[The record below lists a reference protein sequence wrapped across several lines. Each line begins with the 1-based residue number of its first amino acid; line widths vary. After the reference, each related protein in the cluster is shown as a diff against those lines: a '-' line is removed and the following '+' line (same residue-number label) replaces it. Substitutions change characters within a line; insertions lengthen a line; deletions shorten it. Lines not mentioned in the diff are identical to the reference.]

1 MKCMSCGA
9 DIPPVWV
16 AALNSNKCPGCN
28 GPIMNE
34 ASQELLK
41 ELADALQR
49 MPNDPQG
56 VAGWL
61 LSNYR
66 FQKMGDGKPVEKF
79 HRKGGGEARDD
90 FDETELKVAPSYN
103 EFVKRNDASHLVARS
118 NELAAKFKGEKS
130 GKIGELA
137 ALIQGVGDPYG
148 DNTVNAK
155 DEEPVSEEDQK
166 SYLEM
171 KRAGY
176 DPFGQ
181 SAAPILPGAMSDLS
195 QAINPGDVV
204 KLLQSQSEDVP
215 LENELM
221 LSQTAKGR
229 AILQMNQF
237 KRIKAQEA
245 VSGGGGGVFRRG

>member
-1 MKCMSCGA
+1 MSCGA

-79 HRKGGGEARDD
+79 HRKGGESNARDE
-90 FDETELKVAPSYN
+90 FDETGLKVAPSYN
-103 EFVKRNDASHLVARS
+103 EFVKRNGAEHLVARG
-118 NELAAKFKGEKS
+118 NELAAKLKGGKS

-148 DNTVNAK
+148 DNTTNIP
-155 DEEPVSEEDQK
+155 DDGPVDTEDQK
-166 SYLEM
+166 AYLEL
-171 KRAGY
+171 KQAGY
-176 DPFGQ
+176 DPF
-181 SAAPILPGAMSDLS
+181 SNVAAAPSGPMADLS
-195 QAINPGDVV
+195 QIIDPGDVIQLM
-204 KLLQSQSEDVP
+204 KSQSEDVP
-215 LENELM
+215 LENEML
-221 LSQTAKGR
+221 LSQTEKGR

-245 VSGGGGGVFRRG
+245 VTGGGGGVFRRG